1 MLKFFDLDPESFGLE
16 ISDLSL
22 KVVQLEKKGKFLG
35 LRSFGKI
42 DIKPGVIEEGK
53 IKNKKAL
60 VGYIKKVLKN
70 VKGKKIKTKRVISSL
85 PERMAFLQVIQMPKM
100 KEKELETA
108 VLFEAEN
115 YIPLPIEKVYLDF
128 QVIDPFQNYLD
139 HLNVLIAAFPKKFAD
154 PYISCI
160 EEAGLELQA
169 LEIESQSISRSLVQ
183 NETSPF
189 PLLIIDFGRTK
200 TNFIVFS
207 GHSLR
212 FTTTIPIASENL
224 SKAISKVFKKD
235 LIEAEKLKIKYGLSY
250 DFLKVH
256 KKNEEYSENKK
267 VFEAMVPVLSDLTE
281 QIEKYINYYQTHRKY
296 EHLVAGNTEI
306 KKILL
311 TGRGADLRELDDFL
325 SLILRIPVE
334 LANPWINILP
344 KPLKEVP
351 GLLFRESIGYSTTLG
366 LALRGTNINQ

>member
-1 MLKFFDLDPESFGLE
+1 MLKFFDLNPESFGLE

-35 LRSFGKI
+35 LRSFGEI
-42 DIKPGVIEEGK
+42 SIKPGVVEQGE
-53 IKNKKAL
+53 IKNQKAL
-60 VGYIKKVLKN
+60 VGYIKKAIESVN
-70 VKGKKIKTKRVISSL
+70 GKKIRTKRVTSSL

-100 KEKELETA
+100 REKELETA

-128 QVIDPFQNYLD
+128 QVINPLQNHLD
-139 HLNVLIAAFPKKFAD
+139 HLNVLIAAFPKKSAD
-154 PYISCI
+154 SYISCI
-160 EEAGLELQA
+160 EKAGLELQT

-183 NETSPF
+183 GGTNPF
-189 PLLIIDFGRTK
+189 PLLIIDFGKTK

-212 FTTTIPIASENL
+212 FTTTIPIASDDL
-224 SKAISKVFKKD
+224 TKVISKVFKKD

-256 KKNEEYSENKK
+256 QKSEKDAENKK
-267 VFEAMVPVLSDLTE
+267 IFEAMVPVLTDLTE

-296 EHLVAGNTEI
+296 EHLAAGNTEI

-311 TGRGADLRELDDFL
+311 TGRGAGLRELDDFL

-351 GLLFRESIGYSTTLG
+351 GLLFRESLGYSTALG
-366 LALRGTNINQ
+366 LALRGINND